1 MALSRICLLIIG
13 VFGFSASIAQVNR
26 YMVFFKDKHGTPY
39 NIHAPG
45 DFLSHD
51 AIARRI
57 HQGLTVTELDLPV
70 NPAYTEGVKQ
80 TGVDVFYS
88 SKWFNAVLVQC
99 EAVQLPAITGLAFV
113 DHVEYVAPGQK
124 LIPSGR
130 RRFNLRHKDVK
141 EDVTQTQLAMLGI
154 HHMHNAEIFGDSMTI
169 AVFDSGFQGV
179 DTIPAFN
186 HLFENEQINATLS
199 HDFVYNTKNVY
210 RYDDHGTEVFS
221 VIAAEIPDAFTGG
234 APKAKFQLYV
244 TEDGTSEYKVEEYNW
259 VFAAERADSAGVDII
274 TSSLG
279 YYDFDDPSMN
289 YSKSEM
295 DGQTA
300 VSTRAAQWAAERGI
314 VVVVSAGNEGNIA
327 WRLITAP
334 ADAED
339 VIAVANV
346 DSQGNRSPSSSIG
359 PSADNRIKPDLA
371 ALGTGVKTIKANGT
385 QGASS
390 GTSLA
395 APLITSLVAGV
406 WQRYPY
412 LTNFEVIELLKRSA
426 TLAQTPNNLLGYG
439 IPNFEAVV
447 AYHDEIEHQNLF
459 EVYPNPVVDTLT
471 LSPIDP
477 DSVSNCFI
485 ELISSHGQIIAQE
498 NVNFDWLNR
507 KFHTD
512 VSALAAG
519 IYFVRVWYDNKRYV
533 FKIVRV

>member
-1 MALSRICLLIIG
+1 MALSRIGLLL
-13 VFGFSASIAQVNR
+13 VFAFSSSATLAQVNR

-39 NIHAPG
+39 SIHSPG
-45 DFLSHD
+45 QFLSHE

-57 HQGLTVTELDLPV
+57 HQGLTVSELDLPV
-70 NPAYTEGVKQ
+70 NPAYIEAVRQ
-80 TGVDVFYS
+80 TGVDVFYP

-99 EAVQLPAITGLAFV
+99 AATQLPAITGLPSV

-130 RRFNLRHKDVK
+130 RRFNLKHKEVR
-141 EDVTQTQLAMLGI
+141 EDVTQTQLQMLGI
-154 HHMHNAEIFGDSMTI
+154 HHMHDAQIFGDSMTI
-169 AVFDSGFQGV
+169 AVLDAGFQGV
-179 DTIPAFN
+179 DTIPAFE
-186 HLFENEQINATLS
+186 HLFANGQINMTLS
-199 HDFVYNTKNVY
+199 HDYVYNTKNVY

-221 VIAAEIPDAFTGG
+221 VIAAEIPDAYTGG

-244 TEDGTSEYKVEEYNW
+244 TEDGTSEYKIEEYNW
-259 VFAAERADSAGVDII
+259 AFAAERADSAGVDII

-289 YSKSEM
+289 YTKAQM

-300 VSTRAAQWAAERGI
+300 ISTRAAQWAADRGI
-314 VVVVSAGNEGNIA
+314 VVVVSAGNEGNVA

-346 DSQGNRSPSSSIG
+346 DAQGNKSPSSSIG
-359 PSADNRIKPDLA
+359 PSADDRIKPDLA

-385 QGASS
+385 QGAAS

-406 WQRYPY
+406 WQRYHY
-412 LTNFEVIELLKRSA
+412 LTNVEVIELLKRSA
-426 TLAQTPNNLLGYG
+426 TLAQNPNNLIGYG
-439 IPNFEAVV
+439 IPNFDAVI

-471 LSPIDP
+471 LRPIDP
-477 DSVSNCFI
+477 DSVSNCFV
-485 ELISSHGQIIAQE
+485 ELITSHGQIVAQE
-498 NVNFDWLNR
+498 NVNFDWVNR
-507 KFHTD
+507 KFQTD
-512 VSALAAG
+512 VSSLAAG
-519 IYFVRVWYDNKRYV
+519 VYFVRVWYDNKRYV